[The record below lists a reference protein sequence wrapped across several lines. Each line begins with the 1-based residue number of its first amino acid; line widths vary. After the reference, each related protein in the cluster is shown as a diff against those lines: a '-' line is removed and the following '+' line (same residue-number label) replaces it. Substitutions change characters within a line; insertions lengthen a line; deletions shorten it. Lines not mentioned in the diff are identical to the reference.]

1 MDCDIEGAA
10 AADKAA
16 LQPRGVLLCMEKA
29 TAEQGDE
36 VQQREGGVVLE
47 VAEAAANLRC
57 ELSALICGVHVVKSK
72 AACCRREHGQ
82 KGCKI
87 MEIDRAKRYLLFIDR

>member
-16 LQPRGVLLCMEKA
+16 LQPGGALRCMGEA
-29 TAEQGDE
+29 TPEQDE

-47 VAEAAANLRC
+47 VAEAASNLWR
-57 ELSALICGVHVVKSK
+57 ELSPLVCGVHALKSG
-72 AACCRREHGQ
+72 AHRRPLGLIQ
-82 KGCKI
+82 SWANGR
-87 MEIDRAKRYLLFIDR
+87 DGPDGRDL